1 MFIFAQKIVQKEV
14 SPQKPAKEMRKDLVL
29 LALMLTMALAAM
41 DNTIVATAIPQIVGD
56 LGGFSLFSWLFSIY
70 LLVQTITIPVYG
82 KLADIYGRKP
92 ILILGIIIFLIGSA
106 ACGAAWNMVS
116 LIAFRGVQAIGA
128 GAIMATVNTI
138 AGDIYTIQERAKIQ
152 GWLSSVWGVSAIL
165 GPAIG
170 GFFADYLTWRW
181 IFFINI
187 PLGLGAIFLISKYLY
202 ENVTLKSH
210 KVDWAGAGAM
220 LITGSILMFVL
231 LQGGQSWPWFSWQ
244 TGLTIAIGIVMIII
258 TIKIERSAS
267 EPILPSWVWRRKVI
281 VGANLATMGMGVA
294 TMGPNMYLPVFAQS
308 VTGLGAMAAGFIL
321 ASMSITWPLSS
332 GLSGKIYL
340 RIGFRNCAI
349 VGISFVILG
358 AIMFLSMPFPGPIW
372 VLVAVQMTLG
382 AGFGLITTPLI
393 VGVQST
399 VVWRQRGTVTGT
411 NMFSRYF
418 GQSLGAAIFAAIFN
432 SVITDKIHHAPA
444 ALQPDLPSVNKV
456 VEVLQANNS
465 TSDVHFYLREV
476 FFDATH
482 QVYFGLAIAGVITL
496 IILLSTPKEFP
507 ILDEKMQPSILEDE
521 KILDSPQ
528 EKN

>member
-1 MFIFAQKIVQKEV
+1 METKNIPEKEAPV
-14 SPQKPAKEMRKDLVL
+14 MRKNLIL
-29 LALMLTMALAAM
+29 IALMLTMALAAM

-92 ILILGIIIFLIGSA
+92 ILIFGIVVFLIGSA

-116 LIAFRGVQAIGA
+116 LIAFRGIQAIGA

-152 GWLSSVWGVSAIL
+152 GWLSSVWGVSAIT

-187 PLGLGAIFLISKYLY
+187 PLGACAIFLIVKFLH
-202 ENVTLKSH
+202 EDILRKKH

-231 LQGGQSWPWFSWQ
+231 LQGGQSWPWLSWQ
-244 TGLTIAIGIVMIII
+244 TITLIAIGIAMVLI
-258 TIKIERSAS
+258 TIRIERGAH
-267 EPILPSWVWRRKVI
+267 EPIMPGWVWKRRVI
-281 VGANLATMGMGVA
+281 VGANLATMGMGIA

-308 VTGLGAMAAGFIL
+308 VTGLGAMAAGFVL

-332 GLSGKIYL
+332 GLSGKLYL
-340 RIGFRNCAI
+340 RIGFRNTAL
-349 VGISFVILG
+349 VGIIIVIIG
-358 AIMFLSMPFPGPIW
+358 AITFLMMPFPGPVW
-372 VLVAVQMTLG
+372 TLVLVQMTLG
-382 AGFGLITTPLI
+382 AGFGLITTPLL
-393 VGVQST
+393 VGIQSS
-399 VVWRQRGTVTGT
+399 VVWGQRGTVTGT
-411 NMFSRYF
+411 SMFSRYF
-418 GQSLGAAIFAAIFN
+418 GQSMGAAIFAAIFN
-432 SVITDKIHHAPA
+432 SVLTDRMHNAPSE
-444 ALQPDLPSVNKV
+444 LQGDLPGVNKV

-465 TSDVHFYLREV
+465 SSEVHFYLREV

-482 QVYFGLAIAGVITL
+482 DVYFGLMIAGFVTL
-496 IILLSTPKEFP
+496 TILLFTPTKFP
-507 ILDEKMQPSILEDE
+507 ILN
-521 KILDSPQ
+521 
-528 EKN
+528 EKNQPE